1 MFRVAFALLVAVV
14 AGQQQKFPESWG
26 EPPMIETMDYRALPG
41 GYGHGSSTRAAWIL
55 EQMAKEKEK
64 TGQGTRCHTHSSH

>member
-1 MFRVAFALLVAVV
+1 MLGPPQATSMLSVSP
-14 AGQQQKFPESWG
+14 Q
-26 EPPMIETMDYRALPG
+26 PPMIETMDYRALPG

-64 TGQGTRCHTHSSH
+64 TGQGTRCHTHSPH